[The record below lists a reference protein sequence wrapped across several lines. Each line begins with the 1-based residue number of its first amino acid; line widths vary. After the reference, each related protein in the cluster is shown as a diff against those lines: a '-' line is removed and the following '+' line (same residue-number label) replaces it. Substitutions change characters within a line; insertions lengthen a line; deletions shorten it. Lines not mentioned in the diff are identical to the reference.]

1 MNSAKE
7 NSVVMAIIP
16 VYFESPNICKRRLSV
31 LALVATMIISVLPV
45 GSTTPIQA
53 QEAEVNETF
62 TVVVTLYGV
71 DNMTDNVVTF
81 FSTTNNITRGTV
93 FNATEMDLNDTS
105 KNDGIVDVYL
115 AFPNITIPV
124 GEEFTACNMVLR
136 DLSLVC
142 DTGHN
147 SPSPRAEYI
156 GLLLQPTEEEQ

>member
-7 NSVVMAIIP
+7 NSLVMAIIP
-16 VYFESPNICKRRLSV
+16 VYFESPNISKKRLSV

-53 QEAEVNETF
+53 QEAEVNEIF

-81 FSTTNNITRGTV
+81 FSTNNITRGTV
-93 FNATEMDLNDTS
+93 LNATEIDLNDTS

-115 AFPNITIPV
+115 TFPNITIPA

-147 SPSPRAEYI
+147 SPSPRTEYI
-156 GLLLQPTEEEQ
+156 DLLLQPTDEEEQ